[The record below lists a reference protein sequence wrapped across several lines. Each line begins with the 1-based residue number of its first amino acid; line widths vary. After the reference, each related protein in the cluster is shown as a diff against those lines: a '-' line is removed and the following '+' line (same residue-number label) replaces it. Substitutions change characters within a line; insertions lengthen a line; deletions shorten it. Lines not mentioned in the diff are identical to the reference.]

1 VGVLPQW
8 FSYPDPKIQLWV
20 PYHKGIPSVILH
32 SHYSHTSQVI
42 ARLRAGV
49 SLSSA
54 TQEVSAIQHGIFTRL
69 GSDVTPAVVSLPLVD
84 DVVGGAKAPLYILMV
99 AVLCL
104 LLIACLNLSNLLVAR
119 AVARRKEMAMRS
131 ALGGSR
137 MRLIGP
143 QITESL
149 LICLA
154 GGVLGIVLAGAAV
167 RWLTTY
173 WLDLPRADAIHI
185 DPAVLAY
192 AVGITF
198 LAGILSGVLP
208 ALLFT
213 GAKVFTAMQGSTR
226 ALGASG
232 SKASLRKGLLIVEL
246 ALTVVLLVGAGLL
259 FKSFLQLG
267 SVDLGCATRNVLT
280 MRYFLRGESYS
291 KPEQIVSFQTQLLER
306 VRHLPGVAT
315 AGLTSVVP
323 GDGFYGDTTF
333 SIPEHPSQPA
343 EKHDSAL
350 FRTADPGYF
359 QAMEIPL
366 VEGRFFTS
374 PERLNN
380 SNFAIIS
387 QKLAREFFPNE
398 DPLGK
403 HLTVSWLSPSP
414 ENFEIIGVVGDTRY
428 LLNEPVRSMMW
439 FPILSGFPGATAD
452 TTLVVRSATDPEA
465 LGIPIQ
471 KTIAGIDP
479 DLPVSNVLT
488 MQQVIG
494 KTTAN
499 SSFEAR
505 LLGAFATLS
514 LLLAAVGLFGVL
526 SYLVAQRTGEI
537 GIRIALGAQREQV
550 LRLMLVDGLLPA
562 VIGLAI
568 GLSLSAVVTRE
579 IQSLLYGT
587 RPLDPTVFGL
597 VSLVLLLVAGAACV
611 FPAWRASRLDPMQAL
626 RTE

>member
-1 VGVLPQW
+1 
-8 FSYPDPKIQLWV
+8 
-20 PYHKGIPSVILH
+20 
-32 SHYSHTSQVI
+32 
-42 ARLRAGV
+42 
-49 SLSSA
+49 
-54 TQEVSAIQHGIFTRL
+54 
-69 GSDVTPAVVSLPLVD
+69 
-84 DVVGGAKAPLYILMV
+84 
-99 AVLCL
+99 
-104 LLIACLNLSNLLVAR
+104 
-119 AVARRKEMAMRS
+119 
-131 ALGGSR
+131 
-137 MRLIGP
+137 
-143 QITESL
+143 
-149 LICLA
+149 
-154 GGVLGIVLAGAAV
+154 
-167 RWLTTY
+167 
-173 WLDLPRADAIHI
+173 
-185 DPAVLAY
+185 
-192 AVGITF
+192 
-198 LAGILSGVLP
+198 
-208 ALLFT
+208 
-213 GAKVFTAMQGSTR
+213 
-226 ALGASG
+226 
-232 SKASLRKGLLIVEL
+232 
-246 ALTVVLLVGAGLL
+246 VVLLVGAGLL

-267 SVDLGCATRNVLT
+267 SVDLGCTTRNVLT

-306 VRHLPGVAT
+306 VRHLPGVAA

-333 SIPEHPSQPA
+333 SIPEHPSRPA

-350 FRTADPGYF
+350 FRTADPVYF

-374 PERLNN
+374 SERLNN
-380 SNFAIIS
+380 SNFVIIS

-428 LLNEPVRSMMW
+428 QLNEPVRSMMW
-439 FPILSGFPGATAD
+439 FPILSGIPGTTAD
-452 TTLVVRSATDPEA
+452 TALVVRSATDPEA

-494 KTTAN
+494 KSTAN
-499 SSFEAR
+499 SSFEAS

-568 GLSLSAVVTRE
+568 GLCLSAVVTRE